1 MKNKFAKGWKYYRLL
16 KLNLWITGGII
27 HQI

>member
-1 MKNKFAKGWKYYRLL
+1 MGKFAKGWKYYRLL